1 MASKRD
7 YILKTCDLVATQCRA
22 AFPSLDLH
30 FIVHAPGE
38 LAELMDASY
47 DRIRKHRVRES
58 AAMILEKTPMI
69 ERSSLLGMAMKS
81 STRFFGFGKRHD
93 FLGIININMDDIED
107 SRDGRHL
114 IYHLAYHAI
123 DLMFYRLE
131 PANLERFADGPMIP
145 KRTPINTAFTNLK
158 ADLFAVSMNVMQG
171 QKGAD
176 KDTAKTRAMQSI
188 TTYRAHRV
196 EDYPYVIAAEAV
208 QYALSSLENRGM
220 PPANQIVKKAKSIAQ
235 EITEQIEE
243 SQIKQWQAFASPAQ
257 NMAWAGHQCEEI
269 LGAAVNTSENPYI
282 RATGYL
288 VAEYT
293 DIQPLSASTMM
304 SRYNSFT
311 SFERNERL
319 HKERMES
326 IFEAALSKSLH
337 DLTGNALNDAAHGQ
351 NEELA
356 QGNILGWCA
365 DALQVAGKTF
375 DSSLPQGK
383 ELAANAARDT
393 FQQQKEKTA
402 WDDLTDLHQKI
413 IEEKRDGYE
422 VTLTHLADICEEV
435 PALSSIRNSVQ
446 ATINDPS
453 YQAKLKAANDL
464 SHAPAQQ
471 RGFNAAPRGPA
482 PKALAPAT
490 PAPRGP
496 APVMAGPSM
505 GGPTL
510 GGSSSQMVRAREL
523 MRAKRMAVQ
532 QAQDTKE

>member
-1 MASKRD
+1 MATKRD
-7 YILKTCDLVATQCRA
+7 YIQKACDLVATQCRA
-22 AFPSLDLH
+22 ALPSLDLH

-38 LAELMDASY
+38 LAELMDLSY
-47 DRIRKHRVRES
+47 DKLRKHRARES

-69 ERSSLLGMAMKS
+69 ERSSLLGIGMKTG
-81 STRFFGFGKRHD
+81 TRFFGLGKRRD

-123 DLMFYRLE
+123 DLMNYRLE

-145 KRTPINTAFTNLK
+145 KRTPINTATVNLK

-171 QKGAD
+171 QKAAD
-176 KDTAKTRAMQSI
+176 KDAAKARAMQSI
-188 TTYRAHRV
+188 TTYRVHRV
-196 EDYPYVIAAEAV
+196 EDYPYVIAAEAIH
-208 QYALSSLENRGM
+208 YALSTLEQRGL
-220 PPANQIVKKAKSIAQ
+220 PPAHQMMKKAIGLTQ
-235 EITEQIEE
+235 EISEQIEE
-243 SQIKQWQAFASPAQ
+243 NQIKQWQAFASPAQ
-257 NMAWAGHQCEEI
+257 NMAWAGHECEEI

-293 DIQPLSASTMM
+293 GIQPLSASTMM

-337 DLTGNALNDAAHGQ
+337 DLTGNALAHAAHDQ

-365 DALQVAGKTF
+365 DALQVAGQTF

-402 WDDLTDLHQKI
+402 WNNLTDLHQKI
-413 IEEKRDGYE
+413 IEEKREGYE
-422 VTLTHLADICEEV
+422 VTLSHIADICEEV
-435 PALSSIRNSVQ
+435 AALSSVRHSVQ

-453 YQAKLKAANDL
+453 HQVKLRAANDL
-464 SHAPAQQ
+464 NYAPAQQ

-482 PKALAPAT
+482 PKALAPAA

-496 APVMAGPSM
+496 APVMAGPSL

-523 MRAKRMAVQ
+523 MRAKRIAEQ
-532 QAQDTKE
+532 RAHETKE